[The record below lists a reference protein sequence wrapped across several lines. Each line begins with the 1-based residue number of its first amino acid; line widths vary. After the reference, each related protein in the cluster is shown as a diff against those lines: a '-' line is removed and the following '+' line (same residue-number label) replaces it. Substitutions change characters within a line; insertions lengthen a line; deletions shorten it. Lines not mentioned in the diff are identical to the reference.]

1 MTTAAKY
8 VSAYDQRVNLIK
20 DILSNHS
27 KLSDKSS
34 FELAERILNALNH
47 IPEKVR

>member
-1 MTTAAKY
+1 MTTAVKY
-8 VSAYDQRVNLIK
+8 VSAYNQRLNLIK

-27 KLSDKSS
+27 KLNEKVSL
-34 FELAERILNALNH
+34 ELAERILDALNH